1 MLFLAVK
8 AGWVA
13 NNLSG
18 IKRMKSSKQLFVVII
33 GFALLYLFPL
43 EFRAL
48 WQPDETRY
56 AEISREMLAAG
67 NWIVP
72 HFLDVR
78 YFEKPIAGYW
88 INNLS
93 QLLFGHTNFAVRF
106 GSVFSM
112 TLSAVLVAWLAFRL
126 WRDKTTALMSGIIF
140 LTCLLVYGVGTY
152 AVLDPMITL
161 WLVAAMCSFWL
172 GANAQTATGKAC
184 GYILLGLACG
194 MGVMTKGFL
203 ALAVP
208 VLSVLPWVIA
218 QKRWKEVLL
227 FGLLSIASATVI
239 TLPWALA
246 IAKAEPTF
254 WHYFFWVEHIQR
266 FAESDAQHKAPF
278 WYYLPFLIAGCL
290 PWLALLPGAL
300 KRGWQARKVESG
312 TFYLLGWVVMPLLFF
327 SIAKGKLPTY
337 ILPCF
342 APLAIL
348 LAHHAMQLTDA
359 RTLKINGW
367 INVIFGGI
375 CTLIV
380 LVVLAPWGVAK
391 HPLYA
396 RSEVYK
402 VLLAAVAFLVW
413 ALVGHL
419 TTRQNA
425 RYWQWAAL
433 CPLGLALL
441 IGSVIPE
448 KVIDSKHPQVFIDDV
463 RPQLESSRYILA
475 DSVGVGAG
483 IAWELKRNDIT
494 IYAKPGELNYG
505 LENFA
510 DAKDNFVSR
519 DDFPQWLATH
529 RQKGNVSLMLLRS
542 RDNMLDDPEIPVPD
556 KRLRR
561 GRFMLLFYKQLP

>member
-1 MLFLAVK
+1 MKSVKYSLFLI
-8 AGWVA
+8 
-13 NNLSG
+13 L
-18 IKRMKSSKQLFVVII
+18 
-33 GFALLYLFPL
+33 GFALFYLLPL

-78 YFEKPIAGYW
+78 YFEKPVAGYW

-93 QLLFGHTNFAVRF
+93 QLIFGHNNFAVRF
-106 GSVFSM
+106 GSVFSI
-112 TLSAVLVAWLAFRL
+112 TLSALLVVWLAFRL
-126 WRDKTTALMSGIIF
+126 WRDKAVAQLSGVIF

-172 GANAQTATGKAC
+172 GANAQTHAGKAG

-208 VLSVLPWVIA
+208 VLGVLPWVIA

-227 FGLLSIASATVI
+227 FGPLAMISATLI

-246 IAKAEPTF
+246 IAKAEPNF

-266 FAESDAQHKAPF
+266 FAEKDAQHKAPF
-278 WYYLPFLIAGCL
+278 WYYIPFLIAGCL
-290 PWLALLPGAL
+290 PWVALLPGAL
-300 KRGWQARKVESG
+300 KRSWQERKVESG
-312 TFYLLGWVVMPLLFF
+312 TLYVLGWVVMPLLFF

-348 LAHHAMQLTDA
+348 LARHATQLA
-359 RTLKINGW
+359 ASSKTLKVNGW
-367 INVIFGGI
+367 INTIFGGI
-375 CTLIV
+375 CTLVV
-380 LVVLAPWGVAK
+380 LLVLAPWGLAK
-391 HPLYA
+391 HPVYA
-396 RSEVYK
+396 NHEVLK
-402 VLLAAVAFLVW
+402 VIQASIAFLVW
-413 ALVGHL
+413 AVVGYF
-419 TTRQNA
+419 TTRNHA
-425 RYWQWAAL
+425 KFWQWAAL

-441 IGSVIPE
+441 VGGVIPD
-448 KVIDSKHPQVFIDDV
+448 KVIDSKHPQVFIDVV
-463 RPQLESSRYILA
+463 RPELESSRYILA

-483 IAWELKRNDIT
+483 IAWELKRADIT
-494 IYAKPGELNYG
+494 MYAKPGELNYG
-505 LENFA
+505 LTNFN
-510 DAKDNFVSR
+510 DAKDNLVSR
-519 DDFPQWLATH
+519 EDFANWLATH
-529 RQKGNVSLMLLRS
+529 RKEGNVSLVMLLS
-542 RDNMLDDPEIPVPD
+542 KNKVPEDSDVPKPD
-556 KRLRR
+556 HLYRK
-561 GRFMLLFYKQLP
+561 GRFVIFFYEQTP

>member
-1 MLFLAVK
+1 
-8 AGWVA
+8 
-13 NNLSG
+13 
-18 IKRMKSSKQLFVVII
+18 MKSAKYPLVLLLGFV
-33 GFALLYLFPL
+33 LLYLLPI

-78 YFEKPIAGYW
+78 YFEKPVAGYW

-93 QLLFGHTNFAVRF
+93 QLIFGHNNFAVRF
-106 GSVFSM
+106 GSVFSI
-112 TLSAVLVAWLAFRL
+112 TLSALLVTWLAFRL
-126 WRDKTTALMSGIIF
+126 WRDKRVAVLSGVIF

-172 GANAQTATGKAC
+172 ASQAQTTAGKVG
-184 GYILLGLACG
+184 GYVLLGLACG

-208 VLSVLPWVIA
+208 VLGVLPWVIA

-227 FGLLSIASATVI
+227 FGPLAVISATLI

-266 FAESDAQHKAPF
+266 FAEKDAQHKAPF
-278 WYYLPFLIAGCL
+278 WYYIPFLIAGCL
-290 PWLALLPGAL
+290 PWVGLLPGAL
-300 KRGWQARKVESG
+300 KRGWQERKVESG
-312 TFYLLGWVVMPLLFF
+312 SLYLLGWVVMPLLFF

-348 LAHHAMQLTDA
+348 LSRHATQLLA
-359 RTLKINGW
+359 SSRTLKINGW

-375 CTLIV
+375 CTLVV
-380 LVVLAPWGVAK
+380 LIALAPWGVAK
-391 HPLYA
+391 HPVYA
-396 RSEVYK
+396 NDEVLK
-402 VLLAAVAFLVW
+402 VVQAAVAFLVW
-413 ALVGHL
+413 SLVGYL
-419 TTRQNA
+419 TTRSNA
-425 RYWQWAAL
+425 RQWQWAAI
-433 CPLGLALL
+433 CPLGIALL
-441 IGSVIPE
+441 VGGVIPD
-448 KVIDSKHPQVFIDDV
+448 KVINSKHPQAFIDVV
-463 RPQLESSRYILA
+463 RPELENSRYILA

-483 IAWELKRNDIT
+483 VAWELKRADIT
-494 IYAKPGELNYG
+494 LYAQPGELSYG
-505 LENFA
+505 LTNFD

-519 DDFPQWLATH
+519 EDFAQWLAVH
-529 RQKGNVSLMLLRS
+529 RKEGNVSLVMLLS
-542 RDNMLDDPEIPVPD
+542 KDKVPEDHDVPTPDDLYR
-556 KRLRR
+556 K
-561 GRFMLLFYKQLP
+561 GRFVLFFYEKTP